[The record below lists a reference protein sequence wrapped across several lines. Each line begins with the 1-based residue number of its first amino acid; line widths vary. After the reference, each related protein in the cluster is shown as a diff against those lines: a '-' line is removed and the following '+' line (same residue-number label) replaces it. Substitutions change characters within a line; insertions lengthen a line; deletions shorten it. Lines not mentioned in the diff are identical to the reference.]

1 MHLSTLF
8 SNLLVATQLGSY
20 PSFAYAYGRSIALLP
35 DTPSHSLEPRQ
46 FCAVRDCNTNV
57 DCISGRE
64 AVLNDVGYDASISL
78 TIIRTSTGGV
88 GLLISNGLEVDI
100 RVYVTAFNGQFHDYR
115 DVGSAG
121 VNWIFP
127 GAHYDIWHGNEVN
140 LRVTYRARLPGGGSK
155 RVLSLAS
162 SAQGE
167 ATVVETRDVPDKSH
181 GAQPLHVNPKGN
193 PKGHQATGVDDKKPK
208 TAGGACPGSC
218 KGASWTVSCRGQ
230 CT

>member
-20 PSFAYAYGRSIALLP
+20 PSFAYAYAYGRSIALFP
-35 DTPSHSLEPRQ
+35 DTLSHSLEPRQ
-46 FCAVRDCNTNV
+46 FCAVHDCNVNV
-57 DCISGRE
+57 ECQSGRE
-64 AVLNDVGYDASISL
+64 ATLHDDELDAAISL
-78 TIIRTSTGGV
+78 TIIRTSMGGI
-88 GLLISNGLEVDI
+88 GLLIQNGLGVDV
-100 RVYVTAFNGQFHDYR
+100 RVSVTAFNGQFRDYR
-115 DVGSAG
+115 DIGTAG
-121 VNWIFP
+121 VNWIFG
-127 GAHYDIWHGNEVN
+127 GAHYDIWH
-140 LRVTYRARLPGGGSK
+140 
-155 RVLSLAS
+155 
-162 SAQGE
+162 